1 LLEISKEIK
10 KLRTLMLTRGE
21 VEMLA
26 AERRARILQEV
37 SNTGAVK
44 ISHLARALA
53 VSEVTI
59 RRDIES
65 LTDRGLVDKV
75 HGGVTAN
82 SLSSI
87 KEPPFAINSRKLPA
101 EKSAIAKVA
110 AGLVQPG
117 QSIALLGGSTVFSLA
132 QRLLDVPSLTIVTN
146 SVPISNLF
154 AQNPRVDQTVVL
166 AGGLRTPTDSLVG
179 SITSQV
185 FGRFNLDYVFLGT
198 HGMDEEFGFSSP
210 NLIEGET
217 NREVI
222 NRARKMVVLVDHTK
236 WGQRGFSSYAPLELA
251 DIVITSEGL
260 GQDAERIL
268 RSKVQDVRLA
278 RSFA

>member
-1 LLEISKEIK
+1 LLEISKQIK
-10 KLRTLMLTRGE
+10 KLRTVLLNRSE
-21 VEMLA
+21 VAMLA
-26 AERRARILQEV
+26 AARRARILQEV

-44 ISHLARALA
+44 ISQLAKALA

-65 LTDRGLVDKV
+65 LTERGLVDKV

-101 EKSAIAKVA
+101 EKSAIAKA
-110 AGLVQPG
+110 AAQLVQPG

-166 AGGLRTPTDSLVG
+166 AGGIRTPTDSLVG

-185 FGRFNLDYVFLGT
+185 FARFNLDYVFLGT

-222 NRARKMVVLVDHTK
+222 NRAQKMVVLVDHTK

-260 GQDAERIL
+260 DSAAERVL
-268 RSKVQDVRLA
+268 REKVKDVRLA

>member
-1 LLEISKEIK
+1 
-10 KLRTLMLTRGE
+10 
-21 VEMLA
+21 MLA

-37 SNTGAVK
+37 SSAGAVK
-44 ISHLARALA
+44 ISKLANALA

-59 RRDIES
+59 RRDIEA
-65 LTDRGLVDKV
+65 LTERGLVDKV

-82 SLSSI
+82 SLSSVT
-87 KEPPFAINSRKLPA
+87 EPPFAINSRKLPS
-101 EKSAIAKVA
+101 EKAAIARA
-110 AGLVQPG
+110 AARLIQPG
-117 QSIALLGGSTVFSLA
+117 QSIALLGGSTVYALA
-132 QRLLDVPSLTIVTN
+132 QRLVDVASLTIVTN

-179 SITSQV
+179 SITAQI
-185 FGRFNLDYVFLGT
+185 FARFNLDYVFLGT

-251 DIVITSEGL
+251 DIVITTTGL
-260 GQDAERIL
+260 PDEAKRIL
-268 RSKVQDVRLA
+268 MSQVKEVR
-278 RSFA
+278 FADESS

>member
-1 LLEISKEIK
+1 
-10 KLRTLMLTRGE
+10 MLSRGE

-65 LTDRGLVDKV
+65 LTERGLVDKV

-87 KEPPFAINSRKLPA
+87 KEPPFAINSRKLPV

-179 SITSQV
+179 SITSQI
-185 FGRFNLDYVFLGT
+185 FARFNLDLVFLGT

-260 GQDAERIL
+260 SPEAEKIL
-268 RSKVQDVRLA
+268 RSKVKDVRLA

>member
-1 LLEISKEIK
+1 
-10 KLRTLMLTRGE
+10 
-21 VEMLA
+21 MLA

-37 SNTGAVK
+37 SNTGAVR
-44 ISHLARALA
+44 ISELARALA

-59 RRDIES
+59 RRDVES
-65 LTDRGLVDKV
+65 LTNRGLVDKV

-87 KEPPFAINSRKLPA
+87 KEPPFAINSRKLPT
-101 EKSAIAKVA
+101 EKAAIAKA
-110 AGLVQPG
+110 AAQLVTPG
-117 QSIALLGGSTVFSLA
+117 QSIGLLGGSTVFALA

-154 AQNPRVDQTVVL
+154 AQYPRVDQTVVL
-166 AGGLRTPTDSLVG
+166 AGGVRTPTDSLVG
-179 SITSQV
+179 AITAQV
-185 FGRFNLDYVFLGT
+185 FSKFNLDIVFLGS

-222 NRARKMVVLVDHTK
+222 NRSQRMVVLADHSK
-236 WGQRGFSSYAPLELA
+236 WGQRGFSSFAPLELA
-251 DIVITSEGL
+251 DVVITSVGL
-260 GQDAERIL
+260 AAPAETAL
-268 RSKVQDVRLA
+268 RARVKDVQLA
-278 RSFA
+278 RNFA

>member
-1 LLEISKEIK
+1 
-10 KLRTLMLTRGE
+10 
-21 VEMLA
+21 MLA

-37 SNTGAVK
+37 SHTGAVK
-44 ISHLARALA
+44 ITQLASALA

-65 LTDRGLVDKV
+65 LTDLGLVDKV

-82 SLSSI
+82 VLSSI
-87 KEPPFAINSRKLPA
+87 KEPPFSINSRKLQT

-110 AGLVQPG
+110 AGMVQPG
-117 QSIALLGGSTVFSLA
+117 QSIALLGGSTVFALA

-166 AGGLRTPTDSLVG
+166 AGGIRTPTDSLVG

-185 FGRFNLDYVFLGT
+185 FARFNLDYVFLGT
-198 HGMDEEFGFSSP
+198 HGMDAEFGFSSP

-222 NRARKMVVLVDHTK
+222 NRASKMVVLVDHTK
-236 WGQRGFSSYAPLELA
+236 WGQRGFSSFAPLELA
-251 DIVITSEGL
+251 DTVITSEGL
-260 GQDAERIL
+260 SAEAEQVL
-268 RSKVQDVRLA
+268 RSRVKDVQFA
-278 RSFA
+278 RT